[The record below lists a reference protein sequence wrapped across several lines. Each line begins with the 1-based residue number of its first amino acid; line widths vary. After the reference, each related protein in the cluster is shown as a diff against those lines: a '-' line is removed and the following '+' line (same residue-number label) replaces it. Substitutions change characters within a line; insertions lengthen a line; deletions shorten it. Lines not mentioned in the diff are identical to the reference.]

1 MEDSRECEG
10 DDEKKKK
17 DVECQ
22 VHTWMMKKGKKAM
35 VYKAR
40 KDRRKWERKKE
51 QKNRKRKIIS
61 LGHVRRG
68 LMATYHVRILDLSY
82 TKIQYFGPTSN

>member
-1 MEDSRECEG
+1 MEDSREGEG
-10 DDEKKKK
+10 DAEKK

-40 KDRRKWERKKE
+40 KD
-51 QKNRKRKIIS
+51 KRK
-61 LGHVRRG
+61 G
-68 LMATYHVRILDLSY
+68 D
-82 TKIQYFGPTSN
+82 

>member
-1 MEDSRECEG
+1 MEDSREGEG
-10 DDEKKKK
+10 DDKKK

-40 KDRRKWERKKE
+40 KDKRKGGRKKE

-61 LGHVRRG
+61 LRHVRRG
-68 LMATYHVRILDLSY
+68 FMATYHVRILDLSY
-82 TKIQYFGPTSN
+82 TKIQYFGPRSD

>member
-1 MEDSRECEG
+1 MEDSREGEG
-10 DDEKKKK
+10 DDERK

-40 KDRRKWERKKE
+40 KDRRKGDRKKGTE
-51 QKNRKRKIIS
+51 KPKKENHIFRACPKRIYGNIPCS
-61 LGHVRRG
+61 YLGSFLH
-68 LMATYHVRILDLSY
+68 
-82 TKIQYFGPTSN
+82 

>member
-1 MEDSRECEG
+1 MEDSREGEG
-10 DDEKKKK
+10 DAEKK

-40 KDRRKWERKKE
+40 KDRRRGDEKRNRKKTE
-51 QKNRKRKIIS
+51 KGK
-61 LGHVRRG
+61 
-68 LMATYHVRILDLSY
+68 SY
-82 TKIQYFGPTSN
+82 L